1 MRKRFMLYISGDADG
16 SGRFCAGSRE
26 CIALIQS
33 TPQLLRSTRFENV
46 DVIMQENPTLPEW
59 LHGTPTLVDIYLK
72 RIIRGTHA
80 RDYLLGIT
88 IDSVDEVVE
97 TKTPVYNSAGRPVA
111 PVFYEKSVRDS
122 DPAILT
128 RRVHDDLLTHS

>member
-16 SGRFCAGSRE
+16 SGRFCPGSRE
-26 CIALIQS
+26 CIALIQA

-46 DVIMQENPTLPEW
+46 DVIMQENLTLPEW
-59 LHGTPTLVDIYLK
+59 LHGTPTLVDTYLK

-80 RDYLLGIT
+80 RDYLLGIM
-88 IDSVDEVVE
+88 IDSDEVVE
-97 TKTPVYNSAGRPVA
+97 TKTPVHISAGRPVA

-122 DPAILT
+122 DPAIRENFT
-128 RRVHDDLLTHS
+128 RVPRGD